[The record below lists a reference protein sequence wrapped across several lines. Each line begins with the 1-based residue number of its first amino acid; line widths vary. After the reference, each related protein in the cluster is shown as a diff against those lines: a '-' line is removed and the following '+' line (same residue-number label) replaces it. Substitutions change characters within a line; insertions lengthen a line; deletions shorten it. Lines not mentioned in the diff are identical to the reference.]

1 MRYAPAH
8 KEEARSR
15 LVEATSALAKQKGF
29 AATGV
34 DGLMAAAGMT
44 SGAFYSHFRSKN
56 ELLAAI
62 VDRELQHS
70 TQLFQTASRAQLL
83 EVVRGYL
90 SEAHVEHP
98 EAGCA
103 VPALA
108 PEIAR
113 AGDAAQQVFAQGLQ
127 AFHGQLH
134 GLLGD
139 AAAAWSLM
147 AQLVGAV
154 AMARALPPGP
164 ARQALLA
171 GVLHQVEQ
179 LLKSDAAP
187 REDL

>member
-1 MRYAPAH
+1 MRYAPTH

-15 LVEATSALAKQKGF
+15 LVEVTGALAKQKGF

-44 SGAFYSHFRSKN
+44 SGAFYSHFRSKG
-56 ELLAAI
+56 ELLEAI
-62 VDRELQHS
+62 VAHELQRS
-70 TQLFQTASRAQLL
+70 TQLFQAASRAQLL

-90 SEAHVEHP
+90 SEAHVAHP
-98 EAGCA
+98 ESGCA
-103 VPALA
+103 VPVLA

-113 AGDAAQQVFAQGLQ
+113 AGLATQQAFAQGVQ
-127 AFHGQLH
+127 GFHGQLQA
-134 GLLGD
+134 LLGD
-139 AAAAWSLM
+139 ETAAWSLM

-154 AMARALPPGP
+154 ATARALPPGP